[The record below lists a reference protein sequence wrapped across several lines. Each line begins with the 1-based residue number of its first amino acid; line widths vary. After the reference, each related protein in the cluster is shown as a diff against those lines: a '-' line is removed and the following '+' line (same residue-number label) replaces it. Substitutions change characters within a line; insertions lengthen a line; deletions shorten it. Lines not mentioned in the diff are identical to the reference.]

1 MQRSWR
7 RGVTSS
13 PEGGEASGDSQQGLI
28 AEKFDKVMQ
37 GEQGTQCEGL
47 WVSRVSARGGPQGR
61 VEDTL
66 ARLETPG
73 KHEDGSLSEGLCS

>member
-1 MQRSWR
+1 M
-7 RGVTSS
+7 TSS

-47 WVSRVSARGGPQGR
+47 WVSRVSAGGGPQGR
-61 VEDTL
+61 VEETL
-66 ARLETPG
+66 ARLSHLETPG